1 MTREELYTYI
11 QTSKRLGKTVEAR
24 AILDYDPWPPNKIL
38 EQSVYGSVEFRN
50 MYFKID
56 SHDNIVLTYYHG
68 KYAYLD
74 LGTFVDIIGP
84 LSFCEN
90 TTIKGIKS
98 KSVKRI
104 EKCAFEDSTLKHAQF
119 NSVKIILHDAFK
131 GAEIEFIDAPELETV
146 NAYAFWCS
154 EHLKNINAPK
164 LKNVTPK
171 TFFGCNNLS
180 KEFTD
185 ALARSTGVDV
195 ARHIHR

>member
-38 EQSVYGSVEFRN
+38 EQSVDGSVEFRN

-56 SHDNIVLTYYHG
+56 SYDNIVLTYYHG

-131 GAEIEFIDAPELETV
+131 GAEIEFIDAPE
-146 NAYAFWCS
+146 
-154 EHLKNINAPK
+154 
-164 LKNVTPK
+164 
-171 TFFGCNNLS
+171 
-180 KEFTD
+180 
-185 ALARSTGVDV
+185 
-195 ARHIHR
+195 